1 MRSEPVNTPTIQPD
15 HEHAPARSTSVLS
28 EGTMQVYLSEN
39 VFMGMVLSTVEV
51 YKKECFGLLLGYR
64 LPDRYVVEHAIPY
77 QSVRRGRNFAELR
90 SDKWRV
96 IQEVLKCFPRLD
108 VLGDYHS
115 HTMYGKIRAEVALSR
130 DDIEYMEPN
139 DLQVVIAVNENRRT
153 RGWTVNTDRTVS
165 GSLDR
170 YHFKIAAYYDANRVG
185 GRAASRKVASERFR
199 RRLAPKLQL
208 ATIQCPFTLAS
219 AGRSF

>member
-1 MRSEPVNTPTIQPD
+1 MGDSLQGP
-15 HEHAPARSTSVLS
+15 
-28 EGTMQVYLSEN
+28 MQVYLSEN

-64 LPDRYVVEHAIPY
+64 TADKYVVEHALPY
-77 QSVRRGRNFAELR
+77 QSVKRGHTFAELR
-90 SDKWRV
+90 SDKWV
-96 IQEVLKCFPRLD
+96 LIQEILKHFPRLD

-115 HTMYGKIRAEVALSR
+115 HTMHGNVRAEVSLSR

-139 DLQVVIAVNENRRT
+139 DLQVVIAINENRRS
-153 RGWTVNTDRTVS
+153 RGWTVNTDRTMS

-185 GRAASRKVASERFR
+185 GHGLGRKVASAGARAR
-199 RRLAPKLQL
+199 VAPRLQL
-208 ATIQCPFTLAS
+208 AAIQCPFTLAP
-219 AGRSF
+219 AARAL

>member
-1 MRSEPVNTPTIQPD
+1 MRSATVHRKRVSE
-15 HEHAPARSTSVLS
+15 PARVRRVVAADP
-28 EGTMQVYLSEN
+28 MQVYLSEN

-51 YKKECFGLLLGYR
+51 YKNECFGLLLGYR
-64 LPDRYVVEHAIPY
+64 LADRYVVEHAIPY

-115 HTMYGKIRAEVALSR
+115 HTMYGNVRADVSLSR
-130 DDIEYMEPN
+130 DDIDYMEPN

-153 RGWTVNTDRTVS
+153 REWTVNTDRTVS

-185 GRAASRKVASERFR
+185 GRAISRKVASTRLR
-199 RRLAPKLQL
+199 RRPTPRLELAAIL
-208 ATIQCPFTLAS
+208 CPFAMA
-219 AGRSF
+219 AGRAV

>member
-1 MRSEPVNTPTIQPD
+1 
-15 HEHAPARSTSVLS
+15 
-28 EGTMQVYLSEN
+28 
-39 VFMGMVLSTVEV
+39 MGMVLSTVEV
-51 YKKECFGLLLGYR
+51 YKNECFGLLLGYR
-64 LPDRYVVEHAIPY
+64 LVDRYVVEHAIPY
-77 QSVRRGRNFAELR
+77 QSVKRGRNFAELR

-115 HTMYGKIRAEVALSR
+115 HTMYGNVRAEVALSR
-130 DDIEYMEPN
+130 DDIDYMEPN

-153 RGWTVNTDRTVS
+153 REWTINGDRTVS

-185 GRAASRKVASERFR
+185 GRAVSRKVASGMFR
-199 RRLAPKLQL
+199 RRPTPRLEL
-208 ATIQCPFTLAS
+208 ATILCPFGLTAS
-219 AGRSF
+219 RAF

>member
-1 MRSEPVNTPTIQPD
+1 MRNEPMKGTAPPQSP
-15 HEHAPARSTSVLS
+15 EHAPMRNPSAAAETS
-28 EGTMQVYLSEN
+28 MQVYLSEN
-39 VFMGMVLSTVEV
+39 VFMGMMLSTVEV
-51 YKKECFGLLLGYR
+51 YKNECFGLLLGYR

-96 IQEVLKCFPRLD
+96 IQEVLKSFPRLD

-139 DLQVVIAVNENRRT
+139 DLQVVIAVNESRRT

-199 RRLAPKLQL
+199 RRVAPRLQL
-208 ATIQCPFTLAS
+208 ATIQCPFSLANG
-219 AGRSF
+219 GRGL

>member
-1 MRSEPVNTPTIQPD
+1 ME
-15 HEHAPARSTSVLS
+15 
-28 EGTMQVYLSEN
+28 VYLSEN
-39 VFMGMVLSTVEV
+39 VFMGMMLSTVEV

-96 IQEVLKCFPRLD
+96 IQEVLKWFPRLD

-115 HTMYGKIRAEVALSR
+115 HTMYGSVRAEVALSR
-130 DDIEYMEPN
+130 DDIDYMEPN

-153 RGWTVNTDRTVS
+153 RGWTVNNDRTVS

-185 GRAASRKVASERFR
+185 GRAISRKVASARFR
-199 RRLAPKLQL
+199 TRPGPMAPRLEL
-208 ATIQCPFTLAS
+208 ATILCPFALTARR
-219 AGRSF
+219 AF